1 MVVLLGAAA
10 VIGLWALAGLFF
22 AVIRAGGVR
31 KLLGDWLKAVTGR

>member
-1 MVVLLGAAA
+1 MVVLFGVAA

-31 KLLGDWLKAVTGR
+31 QLLRDWLKAVTGR